1 MSRVPTHT
9 APRPSAGYSRGRPVS
24 PSSRHGV
31 GTTLRVA
38 DASVRRWEDYRAIA
52 PETVI
57 DEALQLGRS
66 LRGARVLHINAT
78 AFGGGVA
85 ELLDSEIGLLRDAGV
100 HTEWCLLCPDA
111 ELFEITKRIHNG
123 MQGKHVELSNR
134 DIEVY
139 LEHNRHCAGMVG
151 DEWDIIVV
159 HDPQPAG
166 LIEWATA
173 AATRWIWR
181 CHIDTSAPDPAV
193 WRLLD
198 PFIASYDR
206 VVFTLDSFR
215 PADIDPARA
224 VAIAPAIDPLAI
236 KNAPLE
242 ASEVRRIIAATGIDP
257 SRPLML
263 QVSRF
268 DPWKDPLGVVEAW
281 RLARGHI
288 EGLQLALVGSMADD
302 DPEGLEIYETV
313 RAATARED
321 DCHLLTNREGIG
333 ALEVNALQ
341 RHADVAVQK
350 SLREGFGLTVS
361 EALWKGTPVVGG
373 DAGGIP
379 MQIGAGE
386 AGILVDSVEACADAV
401 ATLLRD
407 TARARRLG
415 QAGHERVR
423 RDYLMPRLARDDLA
437 LYAQTLAASTA
448 RTEIHTDSTFP
459 LRRRP

>member
-1 MSRVPTHT
+1 
-9 APRPSAGYSRGRPVS
+9 
-24 PSSRHGV
+24 
-31 GTTLRVA
+31 
-38 DASVRRWEDYRAIA
+38 VRRWKDYRAIA

-57 DEALQLGRS
+57 DEALELGRS
-66 LRGARVLHINAT
+66 LRGVRVLHINAT

-100 HTEWCLLCPDA
+100 HAEWCVLCPDA

-123 MQGKHVELSNR
+123 MQGKHVALSKR
-134 DIEVY
+134 DIEIY

-151 DEWDIIVV
+151 EDWDLIVV

-166 LIEWATA
+166 LIEWTRAP
-173 AATRWIWR
+173 ATRWIWR

-193 WRLLD
+193 WHLLD

-236 KNAPLE
+236 KNTPLE
-242 ASEVRRIIAATGIDP
+242 AAHVHRIIAAAGIDP

-268 DPWKDPLGVVEAW
+268 DPWKDPLGVIEAW

-288 EGLQLALVGSMADD
+288 AGLQLALVGSMADD

-313 RAATARED
+313 RAATASED
-321 DCHLLTNREGIG
+321 ECHLLTNREGIG

-373 DAGGIP
+373 NAGGIP
-379 MQIGAGE
+379 MQIGDGE
-386 AGILVDSVEACADAV
+386 AGILVNSVEACADAV
-401 ATLLRD
+401 VTLLRD
-407 TARARRLG
+407 TALARELG

-437 LYAQTLAASTA
+437 LYAQTLAASTKRA
-448 RTEIHTDSTFP
+448 ENPTTDLTP
-459 LRRRP
+459 PPRRRP